1 MVLVDVIFLDI
12 DGVLLPFGSAKKSLQ
27 DEDYKCDDCIFP
39 ISTMH
44 ALTILLQKVGD
55 ISLTI
60 KDKDN
65 KQQTIRGNPVLVLS
79 STWRAQQEFITD
91 ILDSFK
97 GYVAFMQQKQ
107 EQQQPEVQQV
117 WKPHLD
123 AFFDLVDPCYHA
135 TRHDE
140 IYSWVRDNE
149 KGRQQNRCNN
159 DGSKKRKR
167 RTPQELEC
175 TATMVDFQVRSWI
188 ALDDEDLV
196 NVEEDRVEK
205 KAIPHAVK
213 TESSVGL
220 TLQDVD
226 LGVKLLEDQMNAYY
240 KLPQHKT
247 IQMIRNETIIAIDYS
262 VSTCGCC
269 NAKKAVEPCINE
281 PSCELYS
288 LDVLEQ

>member
-1 MVLVDVIFLDI
+1 MVPVDVIFLDI
-12 DGVLLPFGSAKKSLQ
+12 DGVLLPFGSAKKSSQ

-39 ISTMH
+39 KSTMH
-44 ALTILLQKVGD
+44 ALTKLLQKVGD

-60 KDKDN
+60 KDGNN
-65 KQQTIRGNPVLVLS
+65 KQQTIKGSPVLVLS
-79 STWRAQQEFITD
+79 STWRAQQEFIND
-91 ILDSFK
+91 ILKSFK
-97 GYVAFMQQKQ
+97 GYVAFV
-107 EQQQPEVQQV
+107 QQQEVQQI

-140 IYSWVRDNE
+140 IFSWIRDNE
-149 KGRQQNRCNN
+149 RGKNN
-159 DGSKKRKR
+159 HNNNNSSKKRKR

-175 TATMVDFQVRSWI
+175 TSTVVDFQVRSWI

-220 TLQDVD
+220 TLQDVQ
-226 LGVKLLEDQMNAYY
+226 LGVTLLEDQMHAFYQ
-240 KLPQHKT
+240 LT
-247 IQMIRNETIIAIDYS
+247 
-262 VSTCGCC
+262 
-269 NAKKAVEPCINE
+269 
-281 PSCELYS
+281 
-288 LDVLEQ
+288 

>member
-1 MVLVDVIFLDI
+1 MVPVDVIFLDI
-12 DGVLLPFGSAKKSLQ
+12 DGVLLPFGSAKKSSQ

-39 ISTMH
+39 KSTMH
-44 ALTILLQKVGD
+44 ALTKLLQKVGD

-60 KDKDN
+60 KDGNN
-65 KQQTIRGNPVLVLS
+65 KQQTIKGNPVLVLS
-79 STWRAQQEFITD
+79 STWRAQQEFIND
-91 ILDSFK
+91 ILNSFK
-97 GYVAFMQQKQ
+97 GYVAFV
-107 EQQQPEVQQV
+107 QQQEVQQI

-140 IYSWVRDNE
+140 IFSWIRDNE
-149 KGRQQNRCNN
+149 RGKNN
-159 DGSKKRKR
+159 HNNNNSSKKRKR

-175 TATMVDFQVRSWI
+175 SSTVVDFQVRSWI

-220 TLQDVD
+220 MLQDVQ
-226 LGVKLLEDQMNAYY
+226 LGVKLLEDQMQAFYQ
-240 KLPQHKT
+240 LT
-247 IQMIRNETIIAIDYS
+247 
-262 VSTCGCC
+262 
-269 NAKKAVEPCINE
+269 
-281 PSCELYS
+281 
-288 LDVLEQ
+288 

>member
-1 MVLVDVIFLDI
+1 MVPVDVIFLDI
-12 DGVLLPFGSAKKSLQ
+12 DGVLLPFGSAKKSSQ

-39 ISTMH
+39 NSTMH

-55 ISLTI
+55 ISLAM

-97 GYVAFMQQKQ
+97 GYVAFMHQNQKQ
-107 EQQQPEVQQV
+107 KQQLEEVQQI

-140 IYSWVRDNE
+140 IFSWVKDND
-149 KGRQQNRCNN
+149 KGKHRSNN
-159 DGSKKRKR
+159 DSNSKKRKR

-175 TATMVDFQVRSWI
+175 ISTVVDFQVRSWI

-196 NVEEDRVEK
+196 NVEEDRVEE

-226 LGVKLLEDQMNAYY
+226 LGVKLLKDQMNAFYQ
-240 KLPQHKT
+240 LT
-247 IQMIRNETIIAIDYS
+247 
-262 VSTCGCC
+262 
-269 NAKKAVEPCINE
+269 
-281 PSCELYS
+281 
-288 LDVLEQ
+288 

>member
-1 MVLVDVIFLDI
+1 
-12 DGVLLPFGSAKKSLQ
+12 
-27 DEDYKCDDCIFP
+27 
-39 ISTMH
+39 MH
-44 ALTILLQKVGD
+44 ALTTLLQKVGD

-60 KDKDN
+60 KDTDN
-65 KQQTIRGNPVLVLS
+65 KQQAIRGNPVLVLS

-97 GYVAFMQQKQ
+97 GYVAFMQLKKK
-107 EQQQPEVQQV
+107 QQQSEVQQI

-140 IYSWVRDNE
+140 IFSWVRDNE
-149 KGRQQNRCNN
+149 KGKHRSNN
-159 DGSKKRKR
+159 DSSKKRKR

-226 LGVKLLEDQMNAYY
+226 LGVKLLEDQMNTFYQ
-240 KLPQHKT
+240 LT
-247 IQMIRNETIIAIDYS
+247 
-262 VSTCGCC
+262 
-269 NAKKAVEPCINE
+269 
-281 PSCELYS
+281 
-288 LDVLEQ
+288 

>member
-1 MVLVDVIFLDI
+1 MMVPVDVIFLDI
-12 DGVLLPFGSAKKSLQ
+12 DGVLLPFGSAKKSSQ

-39 ISTMH
+39 KSTMH
-44 ALTILLQKVGD
+44 ALTKLLQKVGD

-60 KDKDN
+60 KDGNN
-65 KQQTIRGNPVLVLS
+65 KQQTIKGNPVLVLS
-79 STWRAQQEFITD
+79 STWRAQQEFIND
-91 ILDSFK
+91 ILNSFK
-97 GYVAFMQQKQ
+97 GYVAFV
-107 EQQQPEVQQV
+107 QQQEVQQI

-140 IYSWVRDNE
+140 IFSWIRDNE
-149 KGRQQNRCNN
+149 RGKNN
-159 DGSKKRKR
+159 HNNNNSSKKRKR

-175 TATMVDFQVRSWI
+175 SSTVVDFQVRSWI

-220 TLQDVD
+220 MLQDVQ
-226 LGVKLLEDQMNAYY
+226 LGVKLLEDQMQAFYQ
-240 KLPQHKT
+240 LT
-247 IQMIRNETIIAIDYS
+247 
-262 VSTCGCC
+262 
-269 NAKKAVEPCINE
+269 
-281 PSCELYS
+281 
-288 LDVLEQ
+288 

>member
-1 MVLVDVIFLDI
+1 MMVPVDVIFLDI
-12 DGVLLPFGSAKKSLQ
+12 DGVLLPFGSAKKSSQ

-39 ISTMH
+39 KSTMH
-44 ALTILLQKVGD
+44 ALTKLLQKVGD

-60 KDKDN
+60 KDGNN
-65 KQQTIRGNPVLVLS
+65 KQQTIKGNPVLVLS
-79 STWRAQQEFITD
+79 STWRAQQEFIND
-91 ILDSFK
+91 ILKSFK
-97 GYVAFMQQKQ
+97 GYVAFV
-107 EQQQPEVQQV
+107 QQQEVQSI

-140 IYSWVRDNE
+140 IFSWIRDNE
-149 KGRQQNRCNN
+149 RGKNN
-159 DGSKKRKR
+159 HNNNNSSKKRKR

-175 TATMVDFQVRSWI
+175 TSTVVDFQVRSWI

-220 TLQDVD
+220 TLQDVQ
-226 LGVKLLEDQMNAYY
+226 LGVTLLEDQMHAFYQ
-240 KLPQHKT
+240 LT
-247 IQMIRNETIIAIDYS
+247 
-262 VSTCGCC
+262 
-269 NAKKAVEPCINE
+269 
-281 PSCELYS
+281 
-288 LDVLEQ
+288 

>member
-12 DGVLLPFGSAKKSLQ
+12 DGVLLPFGSAKKSSQ
-27 DEDYKCDDCIFP
+27 DDKDYKCDDCIFP
-39 ISTMH
+39 NSTMH
-44 ALTILLQKVGD
+44 ALTTLLQKVGD

-60 KDKDN
+60 KDKGN
-65 KQQTIRGNPVLVLS
+65 THQTIRGNPVLVLS
-79 STWRAQQEFITD
+79 STWRAQLEFITD
-91 ILDSFK
+91 IVDSFK
-97 GYVAFMQQKQ
+97 GYVAFVQQKQ
-107 EQQQPEVQQV
+107 QLQQPEVQQI

-140 IYSWVRDNE
+140 IFSWVRDNE
-149 KGRQQNRCNN
+149 KGKHRSSN
-159 DGSKKRKR
+159 DSSKKRKR

-226 LGVKLLEDQMNAYY
+226 LGVKLLEDQMNSFYQ
-240 KLPQHKT
+240 LT
-247 IQMIRNETIIAIDYS
+247 
-262 VSTCGCC
+262 
-269 NAKKAVEPCINE
+269 
-281 PSCELYS
+281 
-288 LDVLEQ
+288 